1 MPHSTGE
8 PGAPR
13 LGETGSFGPPAPRG
27 RARDFGFSVGQLEP
41 GPLNCITDVT
51 GLRVGHATVW
61 KNENGVT
68 ARTGATAIWPHDGN
82 PFRER
87 VYAAV
92 SVFNGYGIMTSDMVL
107 HEWGLMG
114 APIVLCDTANVGI
127 AYDACV
133 RYMNERDNAIGVDD
147 VLMPVIAECDDGFLN
162 HNRGTTLTDVD
173 VVAALDSA
181 ASGPVQEGV
190 VGAGTGTQM
199 FDFKGGIGTASRR
212 IRIGSRIFTIGVL
225 LNTNYGTRS
234 QLQIAGRR
242 LGRQLTEDMPSHHKE
257 GSCIAVVAT
266 DIPLH
271 PAQLRRVAR
280 RVDIGLGRTGSVGN
294 DGSGEIFL
302 AFSTAQRIP
311 REATDGIIP
320 IEVMIEGQFW
330 THGSPFDLIFDAVAE
345 ASEEAALNALCQ
357 AGTSDGRDG
366 NRLTG
371 FPIDQALALMH
382 D

>member
-1 MPHSTGE
+1 MTPPTG
-8 PGAPR
+8 
-13 LGETGSFGPPAPRG
+13 RG
-27 RARDFGFSVGQLEP
+27 RARDLGFPVGVMEP
-41 GPLNCITDVT
+41 GPLNAITDVA
-51 GLRVGHATVW
+51 GVRVGQATVW
-61 KNENGVT
+61 NDDGAV

-87 VYAAV
+87 VYAAT
-92 SVFNGYGIMTSDMVL
+92 SVFNGYGIMTSDIVL

-114 APIVLCDTANVGI
+114 APIVLCDTANLGI

-133 RYMNERDNAIGVDD
+133 KYMSDLDPAVGTDD
-147 VLMPVIAECDDGFLN
+147 VLMPVVAECDDGFLN
-162 HNRGTTLTDVD
+162 DNRATTLTTAD
-173 VVAALDSA
+173 VVAALDA
-181 ASGPVQEGV
+181 AGTGPVQEGV
-190 VGAGTGTQM
+190 LGAGTGTQM
-199 FDFKGGIGTASRR
+199 FDFKGGIGTASRQ
-212 IRIGSRIFTIGVL
+212 IQIGARNFTIGVL
-225 LNTNYGTRS
+225 LNTNYGTRP
-234 QLQIAGRR
+234 QLQIAGHH
-242 LGRQLTEDMPSHHKE
+242 LGRQLTDNMPHHHKE

-271 PAQLRRVAR
+271 PNQLRRLAR

-311 REATDGIIP
+311 REATDGILG

-357 AGTSDGRDG
+357 ADTVEGRDG
-366 NRLTG
+366 NRLHG
-371 FPIDQALALMH
+371 FPIDEALAIVQT
-382 D
+382 